1 MPNPPAPRIVLP
13 AILAAAPGRAAIL
26 SPDGDLELLEARDA
40 LRRLS
45 GETMALA
52 HAGFTARRL
61 GASDGFRMQA
71 PCDVMELF
79 LFVRPAQP
87 VLPNARGLARAL
99 GLPMPQT
106 LEDEAIVLADAA
118 QRLAADIASWT
129 PEQKAQALGPAQM
142 MAQSGWP
149 WGDVVLSL
157 LGGSAGN
164 ARFPDWSNLP
174 EWEDGPLPGPAGS
187 KPLTDVQTVAQLER
201 ILGRDAE
208 ARPSQVEFAKLC
220 AAAFQ
225 PRDDGAGPLAVL
237 AEAGTGTGKTA
248 GYLAPA
254 LTWVD
259 LNGHGLWI
267 STFTKALQGQLLA
280 ALEAIYPD
288 PADRADRVAV
298 RKGREN
304 YLCLLNLEEAAAR
317 RRLMGGPEAIALGL
331 VARWI
336 GATRDGDVLSGDFPA
351 WAWPSPGFPAQLT
364 LRLGECVYAACPHYR
379 KCFVEKSIRKARR
392 TPIVLANHA
401 LVMAEASRNKGA
413 AGAPVRYVLDEG
425 HHLFEAADNAFAIHL
440 TGREGHEMRR
450 WLRGPESRTLR
461 RGRGLTDRLGDL
473 LSDMPESAEWAEEAV
488 NHARDL
494 AGDGWHQRVTQ
505 GAPAGAWE
513 KFLAAVLLQIAA
525 RSADPGSPYGAEC
538 EPRPLTEPVRGAAER
553 LNTALGRLVEP
564 LAAISKALR
573 QCLEDKVDSWDAG
586 DRIRAT
592 ALAQGLERRALLI
605 LPAWRSALASLPHET
620 PPAFADWFGVTRQD
634 GRNADI
640 GFYRHWIDP
649 GLPLSQEVLEP
660 AHGVLITSATLN
672 DRPERMTGET
682 GTELWT
688 YARDRTGVAYLTSP
702 LTTGA
707 FKSPFDYAR
716 QTRVIVVRDI
726 DRSDDGQ
733 LAAATQGLFRAAG
746 GGALGLF
753 TSIRAMRA
761 VHARIVEPLAAEGLS
776 LYAQHID
783 GLDTGTLVQLF
794 RDDEDACLLGTDALR
809 DGVDVPGR
817 ALRLVVFDRVPWS
830 RPDILHKARRQRF
843 GRGYDDALVR
853 GRLAQAFGRLIR
865 RASDR
870 GVFVILDNRMP
881 SRLLSGLPA
890 HAPVSRIGLKEA
902 IANIRAFLH
911 PTAMPADAR
920 VAGS

>member
-1 MPNPPAPRIVLP
+1 MPNPPAPRIALP
-13 AILAAAPGRAAIL
+13 AVLAAAPGRAAVL
-26 SPDGDLELLEARDA
+26 SPDGDLEVMTANQA

-45 GETMALA
+45 GETMAVA

-61 GASDGFRMQA
+61 GAGDGFRMQA

-79 LFVRPAQP
+79 LFARPAQP

-99 GLPMPQT
+99 GLEIPKT
-106 LEDEAIVLADAA
+106 LEDEAVTLAEAA
-118 QRLAADIASWT
+118 QRLAADIAGWSA
-129 PEQKAQALGPAQM
+129 EQKAQALGPAQM

-149 WGDVVLSL
+149 WGEAVLQL
-157 LGGSAGN
+157 LGAQAGS
-164 ARFPDWSNLP
+164 ARFPDMSFMS

-187 KPLTDVQTVAQLER
+187 KPVTEEQTVARLED
-201 ILGRDAE
+201 ILGRNSE
-208 ARPSQVEFAKLC
+208 PRPTQVGYAKLC
-220 AAAFQ
+220 NEAFQ

-254 LTWVD
+254 LSWVEQ
-259 LNGHGLWI
+259 NGNGLWI
-267 STFTKALQGQLLA
+267 STFTKALQGQLLT

-288 PADRADRVAV
+288 PVARAERVAV

-317 RRLMGGPEAIALGL
+317 RRLTGGPETIALGL

-336 GATRDGDVLSGDFPA
+336 GATRDGDVMSGDFPA
-351 WAWPSPGFPAQLT
+351 WAWPAPGFPAQLT
-364 LRLGECVYAACPHYR
+364 LRLGECVYAACTHYR

-401 LVMAEASRNKGA
+401 LVMAEAARNRGGP
-413 AGAPVRYVLDEG
+413 GAPLRYVLDEG
-425 HHLFEAADNAFAIHL
+425 HHLFDAADSTFAIHL

-450 WLRGPESRTLR
+450 WLRGPEGRTMR

-473 LSDMPESAEWAEEAV
+473 LADIPESSEWAEEAV
-488 NHARDL
+488 GHARDL

-513 KFLAAVLLQIAA
+513 KFLAAVLAQISA
-525 RSADPGSPYGAEC
+525 RATDPFSPYGAEC
-538 EPRPLTEPVRGAAER
+538 EPRPLTDPVLRAAEQ
-553 LNTALGRLVEP
+553 LNMALGRLSEP
-564 LAAISKALR
+564 LAALAKALR
-573 QCLEDKVDSWDAG
+573 QCLEDKVESWDTG

-592 ALAQGLERRALLI
+592 ALAQGLERRGLLI

-672 DRPERMTGET
+672 DRPERMVGD
-682 GTELWT
+682 GNAELWS
-688 YARDRTGVAYLTSP
+688 YARARTGVAHLKSP
-702 LTTGA
+702 VAMGA
-707 FKSPFDYAR
+707 FDSPFDYAE
-716 QTRVIVVRDI
+716 QTRVFVVRDI
-726 DRSDDGQ
+726 DRTDDGQ
-733 LAAATQGLFRAAG
+733 LAAATQGLFQAAG

-753 TSIRAMRA
+753 TSIRALRA
-761 VHARIVEPLAAEGLS
+761 VHGRIAEPLSAAGLT
-776 LYAQHID
+776 LYAQHVD
-783 GLDTGTLVQLF
+783 GLDAGTLVQLF
-794 RDDEDACLLGTDALR
+794 RDEEDACLLGTDALR

-830 RPDILHKARRQRF
+830 RPDILHKARRQHF

-853 GRLAQAFGRLIR
+853 GRLAQGFGRLIR

-870 GVFVILDNRMP
+870 GVFVILDSRAP
-881 SRLLSGLPA
+881 TRLLSGLPA
-890 HAPVSRIGLKEA
+890 AAPVARIGLKDA
-902 IANIRAFLH
+902 ISSIRAFLH
-911 PTAMPADAR
+911 PSAAVTDAR
-920 VAGS
+920 VTGS